1 MNNQTIK
8 SALQTALENEIHPAQ
23 IRLWPDVQQRLATR
37 KRSLFPHGD
46 ASMKTNL
53 HHTPILRRVSLAL
66 LAIAIAFAILLATP
80 QGRAW
85 AQSILQFFTRA
96 TGDTLPAPTPQPLGW
111 VDLTTPG
118 APAATITP
126 LPSPTGP
133 ALSIDCGSLRAPK
146 CSIEQ
151 IRGQVSFTIK
161 ELANIPEGLYFTGA
175 TGGPDG
181 VYLSYDTVD
190 HSGFINIKESP
201 WTGSPEQ
208 KAWKI
213 GASAVVETV
222 DINGLPGEY
231 VKGSFGMTD
240 KDPTVVWDGN
250 SGSQTLH
257 WVNQGVFFEMESA
270 GPAIPVDLD
279 RFVSLAKS
287 LTTAPVAK
295 LATPAPTAE
304 TEKAWDPKDTYNL
317 SLPQAEQQSGFKLIL
332 PSKLPDILSLI
343 GATYE
348 SEGKIV
354 TTFYL
359 FDQKRW
365 GPNTDGL
372 SLRQQVA
379 PNPKDCMLCGMLVG
393 DGKLEQDDQLHMIVA
408 PEAKVETVQIGTVS
422 GKYVEGGW
430 KGTDCCGWQ
439 WDPNP
444 YFKTL
449 RWWKNGMAFEIT
461 YMGMAIE
468 KSDMLKIAESMK

>member
-37 KRSLFPHGD
+37 KRSLFQHGD

-53 HHTPILRRVSLAL
+53 PHTPVLRRASLAL
-66 LAIAIAFAILLATP
+66 LAITIAFAILLATP

-96 TGDTLPAPTPQPLGW
+96 GSDTLPAPTAQPLGW
-111 VDLTTPG
+111 ADLKTPG
-118 APAATITP
+118 VPAATITP
-126 LPSPTGP
+126 QPSPTDP
-133 ALSIDCGSLRAPK
+133 ALSIDCGTLRTPK

-151 IRGQVSFTIK
+151 IRGQVSFTVK
-161 ELANIPEGLYFTGA
+161 ELGTIPDGLYFTGA
-175 TGGPDG
+175 TGDPDG
-181 VYLSYDTVD
+181 IYLSYDTVD
-190 HSGFINIKESP
+190 HTGFISIKESAG
-201 WTGSPEQ
+201 TASPQ
-208 KAWKI
+208 QI
-213 GASAVVETV
+213 GASAVVENV
-222 DINGLPGEY
+222 DINGLPAEY
-231 VKGSFGMTD
+231 VKGSFSM
-240 KDPTVVWDGN
+240 KDGDAAAVWDGN
-250 SGSQTLH
+250 ADFQTLQ
-257 WVNQGVFFEMESA
+257 WMDQGVFMEMRGT
-270 GPAIPVDLD
+270 GPVIAVDRD
-279 RFVSLAKS
+279 KFISLAKS

-317 SLPQAEQQSGFKLIL
+317 SLPQAEQQAGFKLIL

-359 FDQKRW
+359 FDQKLW

-372 SLRQQVA
+372 LLHQQVA
-379 PNPKDCMLCGMLVG
+379 PNPKDCMLCDMLVG

-408 PEAKVETVQIGTVS
+408 PDAKVETVQIGAVT

-439 WDPNP
+439 WDSNP

-468 KSDMLKIAESMK
+468 KSDMLTIAASLK